1 MGCMIIIIQTIENI
15 MEVNYIIDMKN
26 MIIRLLTKGY
36 SLSEAEM
43 IADLANDV
51 LREERKKLI
60 HKILNAGFIIITTCW
75 VIFLCRL

>member
-1 MGCMIIIIQTIENI
+1 
-15 MEVNYIIDMKN
+15 MKN

-60 HKILNAGFIIITTCW
+60 HKILNAGFIIITTC
-75 VIFLCRL
+75 